1 MPVHFTKKRLL
12 APHQLR
18 TVYRSGFTL
27 FQPVA
32 GRLRPELACRVQFNQ
47 LLQTIIGRG
56 CAIQVVQKSKPGVG
70 HRPQIPLKYHQT
82 IGSQVFCGN
91 LKK

>member
-1 MPVHFTKKRLL
+1 
-12 APHQLR
+12 
-18 TVYRSGFTL
+18 
-27 FQPVA
+27 
-32 GRLRPELACRVQFNQ
+32 

-82 IGSQVFCGN
+82 ICSQVFCGN